1 MTARLLVSA
10 RVVTAE
16 GPRGFVCSGQ
26 TARSLLALVEA
37 GPRGRTAL
45 EVSTW
50 ALRFAAY
57 CHVLRRDHALNI
69 VTIREDH
76 DGGWHGRHVLL
87 DRVMIDR
94 VSGELTR
101 RVA

>member
-1 MTARLLVSA
+1 MTARFIVSA
-10 RVVTAE
+10 RVTTAE
-16 GPRGFVCSGQ
+16 GRRGFTCSGQ

-37 GPRGRTAL
+37 GPQGRTAL

-57 CHVLRRDHALNI
+57 CHVLRRDHGLNV
-69 VTIREDH
+69 VTLREDH

-87 DRVMIDR
+87 DKVTIET
-94 VSGELTR
+94 VSGKPVGR
-101 RVA
+101 AA